1 MLKIPQRCT
10 KFHGMCPIRHK
21 NRSIDQSEDVF
32 VEYPVHVIISVAVLA
47 AVIQQ
52 RIFLV
57 GFNLLCF
64 TKEYL
69 LSV

>member
-47 AVIQQ
+47 AVI
-52 RIFLV
+52 
-57 GFNLLCF
+57 
-64 TKEYL
+64 
-69 LSV
+69 